1 MPDLLECRDIG
12 KNYGG
17 VVALKRIDLRVD
29 AGEIV
34 GLVGANGAGKSTL
47 IDIISGN
54 SRSSRGAVLLR
65 GSEIRGGPA
74 KRARAGIARTFQLP
88 QLAPGLTLRENV
100 ACGLAAPRLRS
111 PLRVAGEWVRAVTH
125 DATDWAAVDAACAA
139 IGLAEPG
146 RLAGAVSFGDLRL
159 AEVGRALVQRP
170 DFIMLDEP
178 FPGVDDEG
186 VTGVL
191 AALREMRAQGKGVL
205 LVDHNVDIV
214 ASVADRLIL
223 IADGEVAIEG
233 SVEECTSS
241 QVFRQ
246 RYIGVA

>member
-1 MPDLLECRDIG
+1 MSEILACRDIG

-17 VVALKRIDLRVD
+17 VTALKRIDLSVS

-54 SRSSRGAVLLR
+54 TEQSRGAIVMHGAQITGR
-65 GSEIRGGPA
+65 PA
-74 KRARAGIARTFQLP
+74 RRARAGISRTFQHP
-88 QLAPGLTLRENV
+88 QFAPGLTLRENV
-100 ACGLAAPRLRS
+100 ACGLAARRMRS
-111 PLRVAGEWVRAVTH
+111 SVVLAGEWLRAVGR
-125 DATDWAAVDAACAA
+125 DATDWNVVDRVCDSV
-139 IGLAEPG
+139 GLADLE
-146 RLAGAVSFGDLRL
+146 REAGTVSFGDLRL
-159 AEVGRALVQRP
+159 TEVARALVQEP

-178 FPGVDDEG
+178 FPGVDEEG
-186 VTGVL
+186 VTEVL
-191 AALREMRAQGKGVL
+191 AALRALSSQRKGVL

-214 ASVADRLIL
+214 ASIADRLVL

-233 SVEECTSS
+233 PVDECLAS
-241 QVFRQ
+241 QVFRE